1 MRIVFMGTPDF
12 AVPSLEA
19 LVARGD
25 TVVGV
30 FTQPDKPKGRGK
42 KMAPPPVKVAAQA
55 MAFPCISPG
64 ESARMGWRICGPWPR
79 TCASPPPLGRFCP
92 RRFWIFPAWAPS
104 TCTPP
109 CCPGHRGSAPIAWGI
124 LQGDRQAGITT
135 MFTDKGIDTGDMLLS
150 SAVDI
155 LPGETCGEL
164 TERLSRLGAQVL
176 LDTLAALEAG
186 TLTRTPQNEADM
198 TYDPMLT
205 KEMGIL
211 DWSRPA
217 QELVQ
222 RIHGLNPWPG
232 AVTGSPEGVLKL
244 WRAQAE
250 PDLHGQPGQVLGG
263 LSQGGPGHCRGEGAV
278 RVLQLQAPGGKQMA
292 AADYLRGHPAQVGEV
307 WPAAPRP

>member
-42 KMAPPPVKVAAQA
+42 SSPHKPGAKAHPTPGGWPPRPRHSVYRPENPQGWGGGSAGPGPGLCVTAAFGQ
-55 MAFPCISPG
+55 ILSQ
-64 ESARMGWRICGPWPR
+64 EILDIPR
-79 TCASPPPLGRFCP
+79 LGTINVHASLLP
-92 RRFWIFPAWAPS
+92 R
-104 TCTPP
+104 
-109 CCPGHRGSAPIAWGI
+109 HRGSAPIAWGI
-124 LQGDRQAGITT
+124 LQGDSQAGITT

-155 LPGETCGEL
+155 LPGETCGL

-222 RIHGLNPWPG
+222 RIHGLNPWP
-232 AVTGSPEGVLKL
+232 
-244 WRAQAE
+244 RR
-250 PDLHGQPGQVLGG
+250 
-263 LSQGGPGHCRGEGAV
+263 GHRF
-278 RVLQLQAPGGKQMA
+278 PGGGIEA
-292 AADYLRGHPAQVGEV
+292 LARPGE
-307 WPAAPRP
+307 A

>member
-1 MRIVFMGTPDF
+1 
-12 AVPSLEA
+12 
-19 LVARGD
+19 
-25 TVVGV
+25 
-30 FTQPDKPKGRGK
+30 
-42 KMAPPPVKVAAQA
+42 
-55 MAFPCISPG
+55 
-64 ESARMGWRICGPWPR
+64 
-79 TCASPPPLGRFCP
+79 
-92 RRFWIFPAWAPS
+92 
-104 TCTPP
+104 
-109 CCPGHRGSAPIAWGI
+109 
-124 LQGDRQAGITT
+124 

-164 TERLSRLGAQVL
+164 TERLSHLGAQVL

-250 PDLHGQPGQVLGG
+250 PDLHGQPGQVLVASPKEG
-263 LSQGGPGHCRGEGAV
+263 LVIAAGEGAV
-278 RVLQLQAPGGKQMA
+278 RVLQLPGPRRQADGRRRLP
-292 AADYLRGHPAQVGEV
+292 
-307 WPAAPRP
+307 PRPPRPSGRSMARRPPSITVQRSYYEQSAERPPQFRPPS